1 LENFVVIADI
11 VVTSPMRRPTFFP
24 PNNLKAAYERCMQ
37 FARQHQDVTVDKL
50 KELSALT
57 PRNTSRRW

>member
-1 LENFVVIADI
+1 
-11 VVTSPMRRPTFFP
+11 MRRPTFFP